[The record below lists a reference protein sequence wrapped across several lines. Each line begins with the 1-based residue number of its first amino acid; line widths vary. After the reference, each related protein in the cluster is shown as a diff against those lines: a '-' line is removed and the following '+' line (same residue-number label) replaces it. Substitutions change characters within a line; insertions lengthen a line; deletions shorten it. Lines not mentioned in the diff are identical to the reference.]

1 MNAKPKKREPFRT
14 QAFNLGPLLTNIDID
29 NVAEAIAHAE
39 GEGYRVLLVDFNVLL
54 YSRPRNFTP

>member
-14 QAFNLGPLLTNIDID
+14 QAFNLGPLLINID

-54 YSRPRNFTP
+54 YSRPRNIMP